1 MEAALF
7 ESITDLASGL
17 AKKEFSSRELTL
29 AYLDRLRRFGPRYNA
44 LAHLIEGPALRQ
56 ADQAD
61 TLFRAGRIESP
72 LQGIPCGVKD
82 LLATKDTPTS
92 WGAEP
97 YRRQQFDYDATVIRK
112 LAAAGAVLIGKLAM
126 VELAGAGGYRY
137 AAASMHGPGLNPWN
151 TDHWSGGSSSGP
163 SSAVAAGLVPFAIGS
178 ETWGSIT
185 TPSSYCGI
193 TGLRP
198 TYGLVSRH
206 GAMPLSW
213 TMDKLGPMCRSAVDC
228 ALVLEAIAGNDP
240 QDPSSAA
247 RGFHHRS
254 EAKSSLDTLRVGFSD
269 IDFRHWAHPASR
281 PGFQDALDVFREM
294 KLRFKPISL
303 PEMPYGDAA
312 EIIISAEGSS
322 VFEPLIRSDKL
333 ETLADERQKAGLRAG
348 LAIPAS
354 EYLRAMRIRRIVQ
367 EKLRRLFAHVDLIV
381 SPTTP
386 ETASRLDEPLDAG
399 RPLKLPDGE
408 RGNIDLSAATNLAGL
423 PALSLPCGF
432 GASRLPIGIQLV
444 AHPHEEHAL
453 LRIGEEF
460 QKRTDWHRRKPP
472 I

>member
-1 MEAALF
+1 MEGALF

-29 AYLDRLRRFGPRYNA
+29 AHLDRLRRLGPRYNA
-44 LAHLIEGPALRQ
+44 LAHLVEGPALRQ

-82 LLATKDTPTS
+82 LLATKDAPTL

-97 YRRQQFDYDATVIRK
+97 YRHQQFDYDATLIRK
-112 LAAAGAVLIGKLAM
+112 LAAARAVLVGKLAM

-163 SSAVAAGLVPFAIGS
+163 GSGVAAGLVPFAIGS

-185 TPSSYCGI
+185 TPASYCGI

-240 QDPSSAA
+240 RDPSSSG
-247 RGFHHRS
+247 RDFHYRS
-254 EAKSSLDTLRVGFSD
+254 QAQPALDTLRVGFSD

-281 PGFQDALDVFREM
+281 PGFQEALDVFREM

-303 PEMPYGDAA
+303 PRLPYGDVA
-312 EIIISAEGSS
+312 EVIISAEGSS
-322 VFEPLIRSDKL
+322 AFETLIRGDGL

-354 EYLRAMRIRRIVQ
+354 EYLRAMRIRRIIQ
-367 EKLRRLFAHVDLIV
+367 EKLRGLFTQVDLIV

-386 ETASRLDEPLDAG
+386 ETASRLDEPLDVG
-399 RPLKLPDGE
+399 RPLQLPDGK
-408 RGNIDLSAATNLAGL
+408 RGNIDLSAAGNLAGL
-423 PALSLPCGF
+423 PSLSLPCGF
-432 GASRLPIGIQLV
+432 GANRLPLGIQLV
-444 AHPHEEHAL
+444 GRPHEEHIL
-453 LRIGEEF
+453 LQVGEEF

>member
-1 MEAALF
+1 MEATLF
-7 ESITDLASGL
+7 QSITDLASGL

-44 LAHLIEGPALRQ
+44 LAHLMEEPALGQ

-61 TLFRAGRIESP
+61 TLFQAGRIESP
-72 LQGIPCGVKD
+72 LQGIPWGVKD

-97 YRRQQFDYDATVIRK
+97 YRQQQFDYDATVIRK
-112 LAAAGAVLIGKLAM
+112 LGAAGAVLVGKLAM

-137 AAASMHGPGLNPWN
+137 ATASMHGPGRNPWN
-151 TDHWSGGSSSGP
+151 TNHWAGGSSSGP
-163 SSAVAAGLVPFAIGS
+163 GSAVATGLAAFAIGS

-185 TPSSYCGI
+185 TPASYCGI

-198 TYGLVSRH
+198 TYGRVSRH

-240 QDPSSAA
+240 KDPSSSE
-247 RGFHHRS
+247 RDFDYRS
-254 EAKSSLDTLRVGFSD
+254 RTRPSFETFRVGFSD

-281 PGFQDALDVFREM
+281 PAFQDALDVFREM

-333 ETLADERQKAGLRAG
+333 ETLADERQKAGLKAG

-354 EYLRAMRIRRIVQ
+354 EYLRAMQTRRIIQ
-367 EKLRRLFAHVDLIV
+367 DKLRDLFTHVDLIV

-399 RPLKLPDGE
+399 RPLQLPEGD
-408 RGNIDLSAATNLAGL
+408 RGAIDLSAASNLAGL

-432 GASRLPIGIQLV
+432 GANRLPVGIQLV
-444 AHPHEEHAL
+444 GCPYEEHIL
-453 LRIGEEF
+453 VQVGEEF
-460 QKRTDWHRRKPP
+460 QRRTDWHRRKPP

>member
-1 MEAALF
+1 MEATLF
-7 ESITDLASGL
+7 QSITDLASGL
-17 AKKEFSSRELTL
+17 AEKEFSSRELTL

-44 LAHLIEGPALRQ
+44 LAHLTEEPALGQ

-61 TLFRAGRIESP
+61 TLFQAGRIESP
-72 LQGIPCGVKD
+72 LQGIPWGVKD

-97 YRRQQFDYDATVIRK
+97 YRQQHFDYDATVIRK
-112 LAAAGAVLIGKLAM
+112 LGAAGAVFVGKLAM

-137 AAASMHGPGLNPWN
+137 ATASMHGPGRNPWN
-151 TDHWSGGSSSGP
+151 TKHWSGGSSSGP
-163 SSAVAAGLVPFAIGS
+163 GSAVAAGLVAFAIGS

-185 TPSSYCGI
+185 TPASYCGI

-198 TYGLVSRH
+198 TYGRVSRH

-240 QDPSSAA
+240 KDPSC
-247 RGFHHRS
+247 S
-254 EAKSSLDTLRVGFSD
+254 ERDFDYQSRTRPSFETFRVGFSD
-269 IDFRHWAHPASR
+269 IDFRHWAHAASR
-281 PGFQDALDVFREM
+281 PAFQDALDVFREM

-322 VFEPLIRSDKL
+322 VFESLIRSDKL
-333 ETLADERQKAGLRAG
+333 ETLADERQKAGLKAG
-348 LAIPAS
+348 LSIPAS
-354 EYLRAMRIRRIVQ
+354 EYLRAMRTRRIIQ
-367 EKLRRLFAHVDLIV
+367 DKLRDLFTHVDLIV

-399 RPLKLPDGE
+399 RPLQLPEGD
-408 RGNIDLSAATNLAGL
+408 RGTIDLSAASNLAGL

-432 GASRLPIGIQLV
+432 GANRLPVGIQLV
-444 AHPHEEHAL
+444 GRPYEEYIL
-453 LRIGEEF
+453 VQVGEEF
-460 QKRTDWHRRKPP
+460 QRRTVWHRRKPP

>member
-1 MEAALF
+1 
-7 ESITDLASGL
+7 
-17 AKKEFSSRELTL
+17 
-29 AYLDRLRRFGPRYNA
+29 
-44 LAHLIEGPALRQ
+44 
-56 ADQAD
+56 
-61 TLFRAGRIESP
+61 
-72 LQGIPCGVKD
+72 
-82 LLATKDTPTS
+82 
-92 WGAEP
+92 
-97 YRRQQFDYDATVIRK
+97 
-112 LAAAGAVLIGKLAM
+112 M

-163 SSAVAAGLVPFAIGS
+163 GSAVAAGLVPFAIGS

-240 QDPSSAA
+240 QDPSSSG
-247 RGFHHRS
+247 RDFHYRS
-254 EAKSSLDTLRVGFSD
+254 QTKPALDTLRVGFSD

-294 KLRFKPISL
+294 KLKFKPISL
-303 PEMPYGDAA
+303 PQLPYGDAA

-322 VFEPLIRSDKL
+322 VFEPLIRGDKL

-386 ETASRLDEPLDAG
+386 ETASRLDAPLDAG

-408 RGNIDLSAATNLAGL
+408 RRKHRLIRGEQPRRLTRPL
-423 PALSLPCGF
+423 PAMWLRSQSPANWDPARC
-432 GASRLPIGIQLV
+432 APPRRAHAAPNRRRISETYRL
-444 AHPHEEHAL
+444 A
-453 LRIGEEF
+453 
-460 QKRTDWHRRKPP
+460 PP
-472 I
+472 QTADLIPGSNTPKATLHVGDQSYDMMRP